1 MRMRSNGLQYK
12 ELWCHRGWSVCQYEE
27 ARQNIELPELYTIYP
42 FGLYHMADEDEKIAV
57 DTLQTIVAR
66 YGFLQPHTIGLPP
79 GTAGYSGWHYIGNA
93 AAVLGL
99 TELCEEILVNNAAL
113 QNPGN
118 RFPAM
123 WVPVHDAV
131 PDTDHGANIMNL
143 LQLMVL
149 QCNAGDVQVLPAFPE
164 NWNVKFRLYAPHNTM
179 VECEYLNGKMTL
191 CKLTPQ

>member
-99 TELCEEILVNNAAL
+99 TELCEE
-113 QNPGN
+113 
-118 RFPAM
+118 
-123 WVPVHDAV
+123 
-131 PDTDHGANIMNL
+131 
-143 LQLMVL
+143 
-149 QCNAGDVQVLPAFPE
+149 
-164 NWNVKFRLYAPHNTM
+164 
-179 VECEYLNGKMTL
+179 
-191 CKLTPQ
+191 